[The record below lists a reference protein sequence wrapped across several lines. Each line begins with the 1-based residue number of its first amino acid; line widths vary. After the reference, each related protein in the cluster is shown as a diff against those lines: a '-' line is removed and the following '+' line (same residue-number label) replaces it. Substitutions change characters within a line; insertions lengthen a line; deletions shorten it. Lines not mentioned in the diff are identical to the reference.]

1 MDILLI
7 KSRYKTRTCYQFGV

>member
-7 KSRYKTRTCYQFGV
+7 KGVGQLA